1 MHPLAIAAVLLA
13 AVTHATWNLAA
24 KRAAGSRHFV
34 WLYSVGSVLLYAPAV
49 LWILVYER
57 PQFEVIHWLALLL
70 TGVLHTG
77 YSLLL
82 QAGYRVSDLSLV
94 YPLARGTGP
103 LLAFFAATFLLNE
116 PASIYSVLGVLLVV
130 GGILMVSGLAN
141 EPHKAPRAGIALGVL
156 TGVFIAAYTV
166 NDGWA
171 VKTLLISPFI
181 VDFSGNV
188 LRILVLSPMALHDRA
203 GLLAE
208 AKTYRTPVLIVSV
221 LGPLGY
227 ILVLFAMRHAPV
239 GHVAPMRELATLV
252 GTYFGARLLK
262 EPVTSVRLA
271 GAVLIVS
278 GVIALAI
285 TG

>member
-13 AVTHATWNLAA
+13 ALTHATWNLAA

-34 WLYSVGSVLLYAPAV
+34 WLYSAGSALLYAPVVA
-49 LWILVYER
+49 WIVWTQR
-57 PQFEVIHWLALLL
+57 PQFEPIHWLALAL
-70 TGVLHTG
+70 TGALHIG

-103 LLAFFAATFLLNE
+103 LLAFFAATFILGE
-116 PASIYSVLGVLLVV
+116 PAGAWSVLGVVLVV
-130 GGILMVSGLAN
+130 GGILLVSGLTSA
-141 EPHKAPRAGIALGVL
+141 PHKAPRAGIVLGML
-156 TGVFIAAYTV
+156 TGVFIAAYTI

-171 VKTLLISPFI
+171 VKVLLISPFL

-188 LRILVLSPMALHDRA
+188 VRLAVLSPFALRDRG
-203 GLLAE
+203 GLMAE
-208 AKTYRTPVLIVSV
+208 AKIFRVPVLTVAL

-227 ILVLFAMRHAPV
+227 VLVLYAMKLAPI
-239 GHVAPMRELATLV
+239 GHVAPMRELGTLV

-262 EPVTSVRLA
+262 EGVTPMRMG
-271 GAVLIVS
+271 GALLTVA
-278 GVIALAI
+278 GVIVLAVA
-285 TG
+285 G

>member
-34 WLYSVGSVLLYAPAV
+34 WLYSVGSVVLYAPAV
-49 LWILVYER
+49 VWILIYQR
-57 PQFEVIHWLALLL
+57 PQFELIHWLALLM
-70 TGVLHTG
+70 TGILHMG

-103 LLAFFAATFLLNE
+103 LLAFVAATFILDE
-116 PASIYSVLGVLLVV
+116 PASAYSVLGVVLVV
-130 GGILMVSGLAN
+130 SGILMVSGLTS
-141 EPHKAPRAGIALGVL
+141 EPHKAPRAGVALGML
-156 TGVFIAAYTV
+156 TGVFIASYTI

-181 VDFSGNV
+181 VDFSGNL
-188 LRILVLSPMALHDRA
+188 LRILVLSPMALRDRV

-208 AKTYRTPVLIVSV
+208 VKAYRNPILIVSV

-227 ILVLFAMRHAPV
+227 ILVLFAMKHAPV

-262 EPVTSVRLA
+262 EKVTSVRLL